1 MQQSGSTGGS
11 KYLLTFLSCSAQRH
25 KLIIKTLFMKTLFFS
40 MLLACSLFTTAFAQP
55 VIKAQKDLG
64 GNNLDFFT
72 CMALTKD
79 GGRIAGGY
87 SRSNISGQK
96 TDSSRGG
103 FDYWII
109 KLDSA

>member
-1 MQQSGSTGGS
+1 M
-11 KYLLTFLSCSAQRH
+11 KH
-25 KLIIKTLFMKTLFFS
+25 KLLS
-40 MLLACSLFTTAFAQP
+40 MLLACGLFTTAFAQP
-55 VIKAQKDLG
+55 VIKAQKDFG

-79 GGRIAGGY
+79 GGRIVGGY

-103 FDYWII
+103 FDYWVV
-109 KLDSA
+109 KLDSANKIEFDKTIGGSKDDILTA

>member
-1 MQQSGSTGGS
+1 M
-11 KYLLTFLSCSAQRH
+11 KH
-25 KLIIKTLFMKTLFFS
+25 KLLS
-40 MLLACSLFTTAFAQP
+40 MLLVCGLFTTAFAQP

-103 FDYWII
+103 FDYWVV
-109 KLDSA
+109 KLDSTNKIEWDKTIGGKSTDILTALQQTNDGGYILGG